1 MQVMSHPLGDRKLAQ
16 IAFVVRDIE
25 AAIGRWC
32 AVLDCERPP
41 VIVTDPGNE
50 VNAIYRGSPTNAQ
63 AKLAFFDLGGVQLE
77 LIEPIGTD
85 SAWAEGL
92 DEKGERFHHLAF
104 WVDDMNSARTYLA
117 EREIPEVQRGDMG
130 SGEYAYFDGKTPLS
144 AMIEL
149 LFRGK

>member
-1 MQVMSHPLGDRKLAQ
+1 MAMSHPLGEKKLAQ
-16 IAFVVRDIE
+16 IAFVVKDID
-25 AAIGRWC
+25 AAIGRWS
-32 AVLDCERPP
+32 ALLGVDRPG
-41 VIVTDPGNE
+41 VIITDPGNE
-50 VNAIYRGSPTNAQ
+50 VNATYRGASTNDQ

-104 WVDDMNSARTYLA
+104 WVDDMKAARTHLA
-117 EREIPEVQRGDMG
+117 EHEIPEIQRGDMG
-130 SGEYAYFDGKTPLS
+130 SGEYAYFDGQTQIS

-149 LFRGK
+149 LCRG